1 MNDSDD
7 FKILSDRIYE
17 YERELK
23 DSRENL
29 KHLKDIYGDLYS
41 RKKSLDE
48 ALNFVIEV
56 DIKTRENLEF
66 AVSKIA
72 SEALLSIFEDE
83 AYQLETDFVSRRGQ
97 TECDIVFKKGGRSFA
112 DPEFES
118 GGGAVNVASYALR
131 ISIMT
136 IGEVMPVLIA
146 DQPFRDLS
154 AKYHSDFIEFFKKV
168 SEEMGMQMI
177 MISHL
182 PEQIQSASKTFKVSN
197 GSVKVDFQNYDKTG
211 PDVKK
216 KKRRRSPL

>member
-1 MNDSDD
+1 MMIESDE
-7 FKILSDRIYE
+7 FKILSDQIYE
-17 YERELK
+17 YERDIK
-23 DSRENL
+23 DSKENL
-29 KHLKDIYGDLYS
+29 KILKEIYGNLYS
-41 RKKSLDE
+41 RKKALDE

-72 SEALLSIFEDE
+72 SEALSSIFEED
-83 AYQLETDFVSRRGQ
+83 AYQLEADFVSRRGQ
-97 TECDIVFKKGGRSFA
+97 TECDIGFKKGGRSFA

-154 AKYHSDFIEFFKKV
+154 ARHHEDFIEFFKKV

-177 MISHL
+177 IISHL
-182 PEQIQSASKTFKVSN
+182 PKQIEAASKTFEIEKGRVIN
-197 GSVKVDFQNYDKTG
+197 DFETNQRGGDT
-211 PDVKK
+211 
-216 KKRRRSPL
+216 KKRRRRRT